1 MKKLFVVRAE
11 TGDTEA
17 YLYDKNTKI
26 LIIVYE
32 TSLPTRRDIIA
43 EKTGLD
49 INSIDSMA
57 WVSRGYVLQ
66 KYVERRD
73 HKKLYEKFINDEY
86 INL

>member
-32 TSLPTRRDIIA
+32 TSLPPRRDIIA

-49 INSIDSMA
+49 INAIDSMA

-66 KYVERRD
+66 KYFERRD